1 MPLVDLVP
9 VWMGPNRGLIGFLDL
24 LYESPSRS
32 ALDLVI
38 SVFMVLWVFV
48 LSFLQE
54 IGIVGVRVIAIF
66 DLLLGAVPVASGG
79 LTRGSS

>member
-1 MPLVDLVP
+1 
-9 VWMGPNRGLIGFLDL
+9 
-24 LYESPSRS
+24 
-32 ALDLVI
+32 
-38 SVFMVLWVFV
+38 VFIVLWVFV